1 MSRKSAKAL
10 ARYRA
15 TRRAQKQA
23 GQVAAK
29 TQHELE
35 ILVRENGLMSE
46 EARSGWWIEHHS
58 GYCRGERYGCP
69 HCGSKPE

>member
-1 MSRKSAKAL
+1 MSRKSATAL

-23 GQVAAK
+23 GKVAAK
-29 TQHELE
+29 QPQDLQ

-46 EARSGWWIEHHS
+46 ETKNGWWIEHHS

-69 HCGSKPE
+69 HCSSKPG